1 MQQTTYGE
9 IPKKKKT
16 AVFDRNLVEKF
27 LESNKNN
34 FKSVENCRNF
44 LYSKGNVL
52 IKDPVANY
60 LNLSTDSRLDKELK
74 NILSNEYLKLE
85 KLYPNLGSFF
95 LTSFFD
101 ANFDISEENYLLH
114 RDNLADFFKTLK
126 NSHVKKILNFLIE
139 NSSLEY
145 NVEIKSTATNQITF
159 SKSKNINFRIDYDS
173 SYLGMKNAHEIKNFK
188 YIIIDGQIESI
199 GEIYHLLYKA
209 AETKIPYV
217 IFCFGLSSEVKDVI
231 LQNNSK
237 GITEIFPVT
246 LKFDENTINIL
257 SDLSAV
263 LGSDVVTAQ
272 KGQTISQEIKK
283 ELKTGKYIRFDRK
296 GFVIHPSVS
305 EERINKHRKFLEKRI
320 ENSSNEKNRELLV
333 YRKRRMSSKSTKI
346 FIPDILL
353 KDPSFSS
360 ELDYGLRYFSNA
372 TRIMKKI
379 TTSQNDTYFIP
390 KDYIKP
396 IYAKIESMKNI
407 YENIDKVLLWED

>member
-1 MQQTTYGE
+1 MQQTTCGE

-16 AVFDRNLVEKF
+16 AVFDRSLVEKF

-44 LYSKGNVL
+44 LYSKDTVL

-95 LTSFFD
+95 LTYFFD
-101 ANFDISEENYLLH
+101 SEFNLSKEDYLLH
-114 RDNLADFFKTLK
+114 KDNLEDFFKTIRD
-126 NSHVKKILNFLIE
+126 SHVKKILNFLVE

-145 NVEIKSTATNQITF
+145 NVEIKSTPTNQITF
-159 SKSKNINFRIDYDS
+159 SKSKNINFRVDYDS

-217 IFCFGLSSEVKDVI
+217 VFCFGLSSEVRDVI

-237 GITEIFPVT
+237 GITEIFPVS

-283 ELKTGKYIRFDRK
+283 DLKTGKYIRFDRK
-296 GFVIHPSVS
+296 GFIIHPSVS
-305 EERINKHRKFLEKRI
+305 EERINKHRKFIEKRI
-320 ENSSNEKNRELLV
+320 ENSSNEKNKELLV
-333 YRKRRMSSKSTKI
+333 YRKKRMSSKSVKI

-353 KDPSFSS
+353 KDPSFIS

-372 TRIMKKI
+372 SRIMKKL
-379 TTSQNDTYFIP
+379 TNKQGDSYFMP
-390 KDYIKP
+390 KDYIPP
-396 IYAKIESMKNI
+396 ILAKIKSMKKI
-407 YENIDKVLLWED
+407 YKNIDKVLLWED